1 MRTRTLTPD
10 SRMNQNP
17 ISRRSLP
24 HIRFWTTG
32 QIAMS
37 AKERIDQLLLESR
50 EVEVQ
55 AIIGEWIVT

>member
-1 MRTRTLTPD
+1 
-10 SRMNQNP
+10 MNQNP

-32 QIAMS
+32 QIAVN

-50 EVEVQ
+50 KVEVQ
-55 AIIGEWIVT
+55 AMINEWVMP